1 MPVNVKQV
9 KKESS
14 KIQFFGEVDLND
26 DGEIRSDM
34 PAWYLEPHI
43 DYMEEDISRKE
54 TALAQNRI
62 VADQVPMVKEE
73 IKQERK
79 RLSEIKNSKPVL
91 NDVQKDRCA
100 RAYESLKHQISD
112 SMPTRKQAKDGL
124 VNPYDEMK
132 RLKEK
137 HITIEPALAKS
148 LGVKTD
154 HGKITGDAAN
164 KCFQILGK
172 VLGEPTN
179 PETLRRD
186 HGVES
191 QKIDLHDLTRAIME
205 GKEIKGDGR

>member
-1 MPVNVKQV
+1 MPVKAKQE

-14 KIQFFGEVDLND
+14 KIQFFGEVDLNKE
-26 DGEIRSDM
+26 GGIKSDM
-34 PAWYLEPHI
+34 PSWYLEPHI
-43 DYMEEDISRKE
+43 DYMEEDIKRKE
-54 TALAQNRI
+54 TSLAQNRI
-62 VADQVPMVKEE
+62 SSDRVPAMREE
-73 IKQERK
+73 IKRERA
-79 RLSEIKNSKPVL
+79 RIDEIKASKPVL
-91 NDVQKDRCA
+91 NDAQKDRCA

-112 SMPTRKQAKDGL
+112 SMPTRKQARDGL
-124 VNPYDEMK
+124 VNPYDEMR
-132 RLKEK
+132 RLKDK
-137 HITIEPALAKS
+137 RITIEPALAKS